1 MNFVFEDKLELLNF
15 TNCPDVNR
23 SGVRRFAPSPL
34 ADHATSTAISRRF
47 NSDTFFGPKNYI
59 IATGVNHHPH
69 DWAGGTFG
77 DTSRAS
83 VFSFLNNKQL
93 KDLQKGRAMLM
104 LDQSL
109 EGHQTHW
116 LWEWFHKECEDYK
129 VSPNAVIYVTG
140 NQLALEQYNP
150 WDKGQISQAK
160 LTKFYR
166 AQGFQPTVKGAKNM
180 IWAPTIAETFNQP
193 YPMKWEKAEYGDYD
207 GL

>member
-59 IATGVNHHPH
+59 IATGVNQHPH

-140 NQLALEQYNP
+140 NQLALEQYNT
-150 WDKGQISQAK
+150 WASNSNVNHKI
-160 LTKFYR
+160 
-166 AQGFQPTVKGAKNM
+166 TVITYTHFERDVWAMAKNNNLTQS
-180 IWAPTIAETFNQP
+180 INDNI
-193 YPMKWEKAEYGDYD
+193 EYKQANTY
-207 GL
+207 